1 MFSPRRFGMDTKKL
15 SLTNHCYMIENF
27 FIDSYLRETK
37 PDCLLYAED
46 GSKLKIHKVRVL
58 NLLYQK
64 SNVSLNTS
72 TLRV

>member
-1 MFSPRRFGMDTKKL
+1 
-15 SLTNHCYMIENF
+15 MIENF

-58 NLLYQK
+58 YFYFIKKVKCFIEYVYSQ
-64 SNVSLNTS
+64 SLDS
-72 TLRV
+72 